1 MLHFL
6 NFGVKIAVLESKIR
20 ENPPFRI
27 YFVSRETKNVFHV
40 KHFFDDFSVSFF
52 RFCGARMFFVH
63 TCCFSLNFVKISFL
77 FPLFLALLYL
87 LGKVL
92 SITFTILFY
101 LACCRMYALFPAPTS
116 RALLPCFLRYSHI
129 FLVCF
134 FRAFFALIFAR
145 TRL

>member
-20 ENPPFRI
+20 GNPPFGI

-40 KHFFDDFSVSFF
+40 KHFFDDFSVMLFN
-52 RFCGARMFFVH
+52 FCGARMFFVH
-63 TCCFSLNFVKISFL
+63 TRCFCSNFCWNFFSYSAFSCT
-77 FPLFLALLYL
+77 FYL

-92 SITFTILFY
+92 SITFNILFY

-134 FRAFFALIFAR
+134 FVLFFAR